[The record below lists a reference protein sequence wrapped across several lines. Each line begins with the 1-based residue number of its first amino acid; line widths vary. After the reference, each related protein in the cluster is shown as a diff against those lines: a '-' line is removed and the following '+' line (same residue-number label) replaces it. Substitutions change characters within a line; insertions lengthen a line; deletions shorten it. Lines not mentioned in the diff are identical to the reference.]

1 MFIQK
6 RDRNKQ
12 LKKKNQKTKT
22 SDLTVNCEA
31 WGTLSMGIP

>member
-6 RDRNKQ
+6 RDRHK
-12 LKKKNQKTKT
+12 LLKKNQKTKT